1 MIYRLG
7 VKSDDAEIEDHG
19 VDSAHANPRV
29 WIPTAH
35 ARFGPNL
42 GAESAHA
49 EIGQLGVESSHAV
62 VWAAGVVGSAHT
74 PTSAFNIFTP
84 RLTARRQFI
93 ECRAWAP
100 RRFEAKDSSMHQGSA
115 SID

>member
-42 GAESAHA
+42 GAESTHA
-49 EIGQLGVESSHAV
+49 EI
-62 VWAAGVVGSAHT
+62 
-74 PTSAFNIFTP
+74 N
-84 RLTARRQFI
+84 
-93 ECRAWAP
+93 
-100 RRFEAKDSSMHQGSA
+100 GSA
-115 SID
+115 SNYGMPSLGTSSLRGKGFQYVPGVGVNWLNAEVPTLGVCSIDAELLGSPKIMNWAYT

>member
-1 MIYRLG
+1 MIYRLD

-42 GAESAHA
+42 GVESTHA
-49 EIGQLGVESSHAV
+49 EI
-62 VWAAGVVGSAHT
+62 
-74 PTSAFNIFTP
+74 N
-84 RLTARRQFI
+84 
-93 ECRAWAP
+93 
-100 RRFEAKDSSMHQGSA
+100 GSA
-115 SID
+115 SNYGTPSLGTSSLRGKGFQYVPGVGVN